1 MAKRNTREYKKYRQ
15 RKLKGTSLLLRIQAI
30 TGSTNLDNFNGSI
43 KKLAIDCGY
52 VPDEYTYM
60 PITESIKKKIKQF
73 VYEYHQAN
81 KTNSPKSSKLVLIDD
96 DKLDKLLSYSKPKSA
111 SQKKFE
117 KLLKTEIDKPA
128 HEIHHKEELS
138 S

>member
-1 MAKRNTREYKKYRQ
+1 MAKRNIREYKKYRQ

-60 PITESIKKKIKQF
+60 PITESIK
-73 VYEYHQAN
+73 N
-81 KTNSPKSSKLVLIDD
+81 PKPIFLFYRVSS
-96 DKLDKLLSYSKPKSA
+96 LLAYVM
-111 SQKKFE
+111 
-117 KLLKTEIDKPA
+117 
-128 HEIHHKEELS
+128 
-138 S
+138 

>member
-1 MAKRNTREYKKYRQ
+1 MCIRDRA
-15 RKLKGTSLLLRIQAI
+15 S

-96 DKLDKLLSYSKPKSA
+96 EKLDKLLSYSNPRSANRKKVDKLVQNDHKSHFLMNCTDLEKSGA
-111 SQKKFE
+111 EMESHFTKEWDKK
-117 KLLKTEIDKPA
+117 
-128 HEIHHKEELS
+128 
-138 S
+138 